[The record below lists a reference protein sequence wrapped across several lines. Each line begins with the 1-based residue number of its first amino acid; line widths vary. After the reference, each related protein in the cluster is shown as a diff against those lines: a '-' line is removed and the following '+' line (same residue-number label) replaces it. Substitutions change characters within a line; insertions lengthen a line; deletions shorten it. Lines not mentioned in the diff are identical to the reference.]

1 MKPFKLRAGVVLAE
15 GKEASLVILGEKGKA
30 QLQRDRRDKILST
43 VTELGK
49 QKMTFAQVR
58 PPLERRL
65 CAG

>member
-1 MKPFKLRAGVVLAE
+1 MASNLIELWADVATAE

-58 PPLERRL
+58 RRQ
-65 CAG
+65 AAASA